1 MPPKKKNTRGGR
13 KGKGKAA
20 KKPAPKAAAK
30 QKRKKLVMKDARIKG
45 LDVAHF
51 YASSIQHDSEGKAV
65 AAALVDEEQY
75 QDITPDVSDASDEEA
90 RRGEA
95 VSRKANK
102 DKLANMPQLDKS
114 VKVGKKA
121 RKEKDIPVT
130 SIPQIR
136 ENMDE
141 LAEWIRGY
149 EFLYNLGHMEHKDT
163 KKKLSLYNDKAKEM
177 MEANPT
183 LGEVTGKYHD
193 CVEFC

>member
-1 MPPKKKNTRGGR
+1 MSLQLFIPGDS
-13 KGKGKAA
+13 
-20 KKPAPKAAAK
+20 
-30 QKRKKLVMKDARIKG
+30 DAS
-45 LDVAHF
+45 HHEE
-51 YASSIQHDSEGKAV
+51 SSEGERTPPVKEKAV

-75 QDITPDVSDASDEEA
+75 QDITPDVTDDSDEEA
-90 RRGEA
+90 RRVEA
-95 VSRKANK
+95 VSRKAKK
-102 DKLANMPQLDKS
+102 DKLAKMPQLAKS

-130 SIPQIR
+130 TIPQIR